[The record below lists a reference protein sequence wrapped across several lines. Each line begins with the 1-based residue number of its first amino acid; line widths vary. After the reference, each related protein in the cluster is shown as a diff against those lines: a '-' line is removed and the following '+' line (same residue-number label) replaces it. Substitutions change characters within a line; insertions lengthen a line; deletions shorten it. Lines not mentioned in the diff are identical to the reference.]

1 MPFCKHLQSN
11 YRPQA
16 RALLPPS
23 QEGAGGYLTSIHCY
37 CKCLLQLALGKV
49 TSPESWKLSSVKSC
63 NWKVHALI
71 LECLTHLQPQYH
83 LPQEALLE
91 SPPAP
96 QYSSL
101 SYNCGLMPTMCPS
114 LDVRPCRG
122 DSNWKKRQHWVSF
135 LFSWLLFSLRT
146 GPSLCH
152 VATETQIESHT
163 FRLYKPEDR
172 IWGNP
177 SSWKMRYLILEMGSK
192 EQSPNAT
199 HKLCPNL

>member
-1 MPFCKHLQSN
+1 MMNDQNLPDRKSKFFLIFASGLHRSGSCELRNMPDKSEIQPPCTGFGVLTTSPSSPLLQTSAE
-11 YRPQA
+11 QLQTSGQGTA
-16 RALLPPS
+16 PPS

-37 CKCLLQLALGKV
+37 RKCLLELALGKV

-83 LPQEALLE
+83 LPQEAFLE

-101 SYNCGLMPTMCPS
+101 SYNCDLMPTMCPS

-135 LFSWLLFSLRT
+135 LFS
-146 GPSLCH
+146 
-152 VATETQIESHT
+152 
-163 FRLYKPEDR
+163 RL
-172 IWGNP
+172 
-177 SSWKMRYLILEMGSK
+177 S
-192 EQSPNAT
+192 A
-199 HKLCPNL
+199 